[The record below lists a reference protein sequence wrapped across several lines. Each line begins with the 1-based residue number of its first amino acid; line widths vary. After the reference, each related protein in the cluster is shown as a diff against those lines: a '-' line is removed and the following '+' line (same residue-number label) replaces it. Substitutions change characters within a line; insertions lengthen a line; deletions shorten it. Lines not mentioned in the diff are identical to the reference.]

1 MDGQTLGMILKLII
15 FLPFVLFLIYLSL
28 KYGGNKLQNFQNGK
42 FIKIIERV
50 QVSKDNSL
58 LIAEIGDKTYL
69 MSSTTSGL
77 DIKRELTEDE
87 IVNLKAKEEISPIKD
102 YGDLLKLLK
111 NKINIK
117 KVDKYEDKK
126 EF

>member
-15 FLPFVLFLIYLSL
+15 FLPFIIFLIYLSL

-69 MSSTTSGL
+69 MSSASSGL
-77 DIKRELTEDE
+77 DIKRELTEEE
-87 IVNLKAKEEISPIKD
+87 ILKLKLKEEIPTIKD
-102 YGDLLKLLK
+102 YGDLLKLMM
-111 NKINIK
+111 NKINFK
-117 KVDKYEDKK
+117 KVDKNEEKK